1 MLEMSLGS
9 NNLWSTPELS
19 KLQPMGKIW
28 STAHSVN
35 KVLLEHSH
43 SYLFTHLE
51 PQQNFGEIC
60 LFILLHFNFPT
71 NTYQAPTRCRAL
83 WLVLGIKWW
92 ARPSCFICMSSGFD
106 RQIDTD
112 IWHHFSRNFNYAT
125 WNDTE
130 KYNNGLFLFI
140 HLESCKSPS
149 NYKTL

>member
-19 KLQPMGKIW
+19 KLQLMGKIW

-71 NTYQAPTRCRAL
+71 NTYQAPYKVWSTVIGTRD
-83 WLVLGIKWW
+83 KM
-92 ARPSCFICMSSGFD
+92 MSKTQLLHLHEL
-106 RQIDTD
+106 R
-112 IWHHFSRNFNYAT
+112 IW
-125 WNDTE
+125 
-130 KYNNGLFLFI
+130 
-140 HLESCKSPS
+140 
-149 NYKTL
+149 